1 MREVLHSSAVAFD
14 TAIGQAGVLIVGKSG
29 SGKSE
34 LALEL
39 TSLGARLIADD
50 QTELRREGDTIR
62 LFAPPP
68 LRGLIE
74 LRGLGILRAE
84 WLEGVALAVVVDLDE
99 VETKRLPERHV
110 TTLLGLTLPR
120 LRYCDSRVFAIG
132 LKHYVLFQHRLDKEM
147 GDDRPEA

>member
-1 MREVLHSSAVAFD
+1 MKQVLHGSAVAFE
-14 TAIGQAGVLIVGKSG
+14 TSAGPAGLLIVGKSG

-50 QTELRREGDTIR
+50 QTELHRVGDVIR

-74 LRGLGILRAE
+74 LRGLGILRVDYT
-84 WLEGVALAVVVDLDE
+84 EGVALAVVVDLDE
-99 VETKRLPERHV
+99 AETQRFPERHV
-110 TTLLGLTLPR
+110 ATLLGLAIPR
-120 LRYCDSRVFAIG
+120 LRHCNSRVWAIG
-132 LKHYVLFQHRLDKEM
+132 LKHYVLSQCWLDTER
-147 GDDRPEA
+147 DDDHPET

>member
-1 MREVLHSSAVAFD
+1 MRQVLHSSAVAFD
-14 TAIGQAGVLIVGKSG
+14 TPVGQAGVLIVGKSG

-50 QTELRREGDTIR
+50 QTELRREGDRIR
-62 LFAPPP
+62 LFVPPP

-84 WLEGVALAVVVDLDE
+84 YTEGAALAVVVDLDE

-120 LRYCDSRVFAIG
+120 LRHRDSRVFAIG
-132 LKHYVLFQHRLDKEM
+132 LKHYVLSHHWLDKET
-147 GDDRPEA
+147 GDDGPET